1 MNESNI
7 IRLYDY
13 LKNNYQRFYKN
24 SIHYSYVCSS
34 ARFHYFVQCALQEFK
49 IKAVN
54 KANKSDVI
62 IYRFSDHNE
71 LIALLNTKPLLKAVF
86 ANIVKQLS
94 YYSYIILNRVR
105 PSETNVDNS
114 LYVKIIEAYEKYK
127 SQYSDY
133 LTPQENTIVGTPLR
147 FSAQNIFIDDRDRVA
162 RVQISPDNI
171 LTSNIMSEQRVRE
184 IAYQTFRERIGE
196 LMERQNRIA
205 TDPRVE
211 QNLRELRLRIEEL
224 SRRFDRR
231 RNPEQR

>member
-34 ARFHYFVQCALQEFK
+34 ARFHYFVQCTLQEFK

-114 LYVKIIEAYEKYK
+114 FYIAIANDLERYK
-127 SQYSDY
+127 NQHSDY
-133 LTPQENTIVGTPLR
+133 LNRQENTIIGSLSNDQVVSFSNARNIFINDRVERVQL
-147 FSAQNIFIDDRDRVA
+147 SAQN
-162 RVQISPDNI
+162 
-171 LTSNIMSEQRVRE
+171 LMTEQRVRE

-231 RNPEQR
+231 RNQEQR

>member
-34 ARFHYFVQCALQEFK
+34 ARFHYFVQCTLQEFK

-86 ANIVKQLS
+86 TNIVKQLS

-114 LYVKIIEAYEKYK
+114 FYIAITNDIERYK
-127 SQYSDY
+127 NQHSDY
-133 LTPQENTIVGTPLR
+133 LNRQENTIIGSLSNDQVVSFSNARNIFINDRVERVQL
-147 FSAQNIFIDDRDRVA
+147 SAQN
-162 RVQISPDNI
+162 
-171 LTSNIMSEQRVRE
+171 LMTEQRVRE

-211 QNLRELRLRIEEL
+211 QSLRELRLRVEEL

>member
-34 ARFHYFVQCALQEFK
+34 ARFHYFVQCTLQEFK

-86 ANIVKQLS
+86 TNIVKQLS

-114 LYVKIIEAYEKYK
+114 FYIAITNDIERYK
-127 SQYSDY
+127 NQHSDY
-133 LTPQENTIVGTPLR
+133 LNQQENTIIGSLSNDQVVSFSNARNIFINDRVERVQL
-147 FSAQNIFIDDRDRVA
+147 SAQN
-162 RVQISPDNI
+162 
-171 LTSNIMSEQRVRE
+171 LMTEQRVRE
-184 IAYQTFRERIGE
+184 IVQQAFRERISE
-196 LMERQNRIA
+196 LRDRMNIA
-205 TDPRVE
+205 VTDHRVE
-211 QNLRELRLRIEEL
+211 QSLRELSHRVEEL

>member
-1 MNESNI
+1 MNENNI

-34 ARFHYFVQCALQEFK
+34 ARFHYFVQCTLQEFK

-114 LYVKIIEAYEKYK
+114 FYIAITNDLERYK
-127 SQYSDY
+127 NKHSDY
-133 LTPQENTIVGTPLR
+133 LNQQENTIIGSLSNDQVVSFSNARNIFINDRVERVQL
-147 FSAQNIFIDDRDRVA
+147 SAQN
-162 RVQISPDNI
+162 
-171 LTSNIMSEQRVRE
+171 LMTEQRVRE

-211 QNLRELRLRIEEL
+211 QSLRELRLRIEEL

>member
-24 SIHYSYVCSS
+24 SIHYSYICSS
-34 ARFHYFVQCALQEFK
+34 ARFHYFIQCVPQEFK
-49 IKAVN
+49 IKAIN
-54 KANKSDVI
+54 KENKNDVI
-62 IYRFSDHNE
+62 IYRFSDYNE
-71 LIALLNTKPLLKAVF
+71 LIALLNTKPLLRVVF

-94 YYSYIILNRVR
+94 YYSYIILNRIR
-105 PSETNVDNS
+105 PSENNIDNS
-114 LYVKIIEAYEKYK
+114 FYIAIANDLERYK
-127 SQYSDY
+127 KQHSNY
-133 LTPQENTIVGTPLR
+133 LTLQENTIVGTPLR

-171 LTSNIMSEQRVRE
+171 LTSNTMNKQRIRE
-184 IAYQTFRERIGE
+184 IVQQAFRERIGE

-205 TDPRVE
+205 SDPRVE
-211 QNLRELRLRIEEL
+211 QNLRELRLRVEEL

>member
-1 MNESNI
+1 MNENNAL
-7 IRLYDY
+7 RLYNY
-13 LKNNYQRFYKN
+13 LKNNYRRFYNN

-34 ARFHYFVQCALQEFK
+34 ARFHYFIQCTLQEFK

-71 LIALLNTKPLLKAVF
+71 LIALLNTRPFLEIVF
-86 ANIVKQLS
+86 ANIVKQIS
-94 YYSYIILNRVR
+94 YYSYMILNRVN
-105 PSETNVDNS
+105 PSATNVDNS
-114 LYVKIIEAYEKYK
+114 LYVKIREAYEKHK
-127 SQYSDY
+127 RQYSDY
-133 LTPQENTIVGTPLR
+133 LNREENVIRAIPNDQVVS
-147 FSAQNIFIDDRDRVA
+147 FSNAQNIFINDRIE
-162 RVQISPDNI
+162 RVQLNAQN
-171 LTSNIMSEQRVRE
+171 LMTEQRVRE

-205 TDPRVE
+205 TDPRIE
-211 QNLRELRLRIEEL
+211 QNLRELRFRVEEF

>member
-34 ARFHYFVQCALQEFK
+34 ARFHYFVQCPLQEFK

-71 LIALLNTKPLLKAVF
+71 LITLLNTKPLLKTVF

-114 LYVKIIEAYEKYK
+114 FYIAITNDLERYK
-127 SQYSDY
+127 NQHSDY
-133 LTPQENTIVGTPLR
+133 LNRQENTIIGSLSNDQVVSFSNARNIFINDRVERVQL
-147 FSAQNIFIDDRDRVA
+147 SAQN
-162 RVQISPDNI
+162 
-171 LTSNIMSEQRVRE
+171 LMTEQRVRE

-196 LMERQNRIA
+196 LRDRMNITA

-211 QNLRELRLRIEEL
+211 QNLRELRLRVEEL
-224 SRRFDRR
+224 SRRFNQRG
-231 RNPEQR
+231 RNNDE

>member
-7 IRLYDY
+7 IRLYEY

-34 ARFHYFVQCALQEFK
+34 ARFHYFVQCTLQEFK

-114 LYVKIIEAYEKYK
+114 FYIAITNDLERYK
-127 SQYSDY
+127 NQYSDY
-133 LTPQENTIVGTPLR
+133 LNQQENTIIGSLSNDQVVSFSNARNIFINDRVERVQL
-147 FSAQNIFIDDRDRVA
+147 SAQN
-162 RVQISPDNI
+162 
-171 LTSNIMSEQRVRE
+171 LMTEQRVRE

-205 TDPRVE
+205 SDPRVE
-211 QNLRELRLRIEEL
+211 QNLRELRLRVEEL

-231 RNPEQR
+231 RNPE

>member
-7 IRLYDY
+7 IRLYNY

-34 ARFHYFVQCALQEFK
+34 ARFHYFVQCPLQEFK

-105 PSETNVDNS
+105 PSKTNVDNS
-114 LYVKIIEAYEKYK
+114 FYIAITNDLERYK
-127 SQYSDY
+127 NQHSDY
-133 LTPQENTIVGTPLR
+133 LNRQENTIIDSLSNDQVVSFSNARNIFINDRVERVQL
-147 FSAQNIFIDDRDRVA
+147 SAQN
-162 RVQISPDNI
+162 
-171 LTSNIMSEQRVRE
+171 LMTEQRVRE

-211 QNLRELRLRIEEL
+211 QSLRELRLRIEEL

>member
-1 MNESNI
+1 MNENNI

-34 ARFHYFVQCALQEFK
+34 ARFHYFVQCTLQEFK

-71 LIALLNTKPLLKAVF
+71 LITLLNTKPLLKAVF

-114 LYVKIIEAYEKYK
+114 FYIAITNDIERYK
-127 SQYSDY
+127 NQHSDY
-133 LTPQENTIVGTPLR
+133 LNRQENTIIGSLSNDQVVSFSNARNIFINDRVERVQL
-147 FSAQNIFIDDRDRVA
+147 SAQN
-162 RVQISPDNI
+162 
-171 LTSNIMSEQRVRE
+171 LMTEQRVRE
-184 IAYQTFRERIGE
+184 IVQQAFRERISE
-196 LMERQNRIA
+196 LRDRMNITA
-205 TDPRVE
+205 TDHRVE
-211 QNLRELRLRIEEL
+211 QSLRELSHRVEEL

>member
-34 ARFHYFVQCALQEFK
+34 ARFHYFVQCTLQEFK

-71 LIALLNTKPLLKAVF
+71 LITLLNTKPLLKAVF

-114 LYVKIIEAYEKYK
+114 FYIAITNDLERYK
-127 SQYSDY
+127 NQHSDY
-133 LTPQENTIVGTPLR
+133 LNQQENTIIGSLSNDQVVSFSNARNIFINDRVERVQL
-147 FSAQNIFIDDRDRVA
+147 SAQN
-162 RVQISPDNI
+162 
-171 LTSNIMSEQRVRE
+171 LMTEQRVRE
-184 IAYQTFRERIGE
+184 IVQQAFRERISE
-196 LMERQNRIA
+196 LMERQNLIA
-205 TDPRVE
+205 SDPRVE
-211 QNLRELRLRIEEL
+211 QNLRELRLRVEEL

>member
-34 ARFHYFVQCALQEFK
+34 ARFHYFIQCPLQEFK
-49 IKAVN
+49 IKALN
-54 KANKSDVI
+54 KANKNDVI

-114 LYVKIIEAYEKYK
+114 FYIAIANDLERYK
-127 SQYSDY
+127 NQHSDY
-133 LTPQENTIVGTPLR
+133 LNRQENTIIDSLSNDQVVSFSNARNIFINDRVERVQL
-147 FSAQNIFIDDRDRVA
+147 SAQN
-162 RVQISPDNI
+162 
-171 LTSNIMSEQRVRE
+171 LMTEQRVRE

-211 QNLRELRLRIEEL
+211 QSLRELRLRIEEL

>member
-34 ARFHYFVQCALQEFK
+34 ARFHYFVQCPLQEFK

-54 KANKSDVI
+54 KVNKSDVI

-71 LIALLNTKPLLKAVF
+71 LITLLNTKPLLKAVF

-114 LYVKIIEAYEKYK
+114 FYIAITNDLERYK
-127 SQYSDY
+127 NQHSDY
-133 LTPQENTIVGTPLR
+133 LNRQENTIIGSLSNDQVVSFSNARNIFINDRVERVQL
-147 FSAQNIFIDDRDRVA
+147 SAQN
-162 RVQISPDNI
+162 
-171 LTSNIMSEQRVRE
+171 LMTEQRVRE

-211 QNLRELRLRIEEL
+211 QSLRELRLRVEEL

-231 RNPEQR
+231 RNLEQR

>member
-105 PSETNVDNS
+105 PSKTNVDNS
-114 LYVKIIEAYEKYK
+114 FYIAIANDLERYK
-127 SQYSDY
+127 NQHSDY
-133 LTPQENTIVGTPLR
+133 LNRQENTIIGSLSNDQVVSFSNARNIFINDRVERVQL
-147 FSAQNIFIDDRDRVA
+147 SAQN
-162 RVQISPDNI
+162 
-171 LTSNIMSEQRVRE
+171 LMSEQRVRE
-184 IAYQTFRERIGE
+184 IVQQAFRERIGE
-196 LMERQNRIA
+196 LRDRMNITT

-211 QNLRELRLRIEEL
+211 QSLRELRLRIEEL

>member
-34 ARFHYFVQCALQEFK
+34 ARFHYFVQCTLQEFK

-62 IYRFSDHNE
+62 IYRFSDYNE

-114 LYVKIIEAYEKYK
+114 FYIAIANDLERYK
-127 SQYSDY
+127 NQYSDY
-133 LTPQENTIVGTPLR
+133 LNRQENTIVGSLSNDQVVSFSNAR
-147 FSAQNIFIDDRDRVA
+147 NIFINDRVERVQLSAQN
-162 RVQISPDNI
+162 
-171 LTSNIMSEQRVRE
+171 LMSEQRVRE

-211 QNLRELRLRIEEL
+211 QSLRELRLRVEEL
-224 SRRFDRR
+224 SRRFSRIR
-231 RNPEQR
+231 EPEQR

>member
-7 IRLYDY
+7 IRLYNY

-34 ARFHYFVQCALQEFK
+34 ARFHYFVQCSLQEFK

-54 KANKSDVI
+54 KANKSGVI

-71 LIALLNTKPLLKAVF
+71 LIALLNTKPLLKAIF

-114 LYVKIIEAYEKYK
+114 FYIAITNDLERYK
-127 SQYSDY
+127 NQHSDY
-133 LTPQENTIVGTPLR
+133 LNRQENTIIGSLSNDQVVSFSNARNIFINDRVERVQL
-147 FSAQNIFIDDRDRVA
+147 SAQN
-162 RVQISPDNI
+162 
-171 LTSNIMSEQRVRE
+171 LMTEQRVRE
-184 IAYQTFRERIGE
+184 IAYQTFIGE

-211 QNLRELRLRIEEL
+211 QSLRELHLRVEEL
-224 SRRFDRR
+224 SRRFNQRG
-231 RNPEQR
+231 RNNDE

>member
-34 ARFHYFVQCALQEFK
+34 ARFHYFVQCPLQEFK

-114 LYVKIIEAYEKYK
+114 FYIAITNDLERYK
-127 SQYSDY
+127 NQHSDY
-133 LTPQENTIVGTPLR
+133 LNRQENTIIGSLSNDQVVSFSNARNIFINDRVERVQL
-147 FSAQNIFIDDRDRVA
+147 SAQN
-162 RVQISPDNI
+162 
-171 LTSNIMSEQRVRE
+171 LMTEQRVRE

-211 QNLRELRLRIEEL
+211 QSLRELRLRVEEL

>member
-34 ARFHYFVQCALQEFK
+34 ARFYYFIQCLLQEFK

-54 KANKSDVI
+54 KANKNDVI

-71 LIALLNTKPLLKAVF
+71 LIALLNTKPLLRAVF

-105 PSETNVDNS
+105 PSETNVDNNFYITITND
-114 LYVKIIEAYEKYK
+114 LERYK
-127 SQYSDY
+127 NQHSDY
-133 LTPQENTIVGTPLR
+133 LNRQENTIIDSLSNDQVVSFNNAR
-147 FSAQNIFIDDRDRVA
+147 NIFINDRVEH
-162 RVQISPDNI
+162 VQLSVQN
-171 LTSNIMSEQRVRE
+171 LMTEQRVRE

-211 QNLRELRLRIEEL
+211 QSLRELHLRVEEL
-224 SRRFDRR
+224 GRRFNRR
-231 RNPEQR
+231 RNPE

>member
-1 MNESNI
+1 MNENNAL
-7 IRLYDY
+7 RLYNY
-13 LKNNYQRFYKN
+13 LKNNHRRFYNN

-34 ARFHYFVQCALQEFK
+34 ARFHYFVQCTLQEFK

-114 LYVKIIEAYEKYK
+114 FYIAITNDLERYK
-127 SQYSDY
+127 NQYFDY
-133 LTPQENTIVGTPLR
+133 LTLQENTIVGTPLR

-162 RVQISPDNI
+162 HVQLSAQN
-171 LTSNIMSEQRVRE
+171 LMTEQRVRE
-184 IAYQTFRERIGE
+184 IIQQAFRERIGE
-196 LMERQNRIA
+196 LRDRMNITA

-211 QNLRELRLRIEEL
+211 QNLRELRLRVEEL

>member
-34 ARFHYFVQCALQEFK
+34 ARFHYFVQCTLQEFK

-86 ANIVKQLS
+86 GNIVKQLS

-105 PSETNVDNS
+105 AFETNVDNS
-114 LYVKIIEAYEKYK
+114 FYIAIANDLERYK
-127 SQYSDY
+127 NQHSDY
-133 LTPQENTIVGTPLR
+133 LNRQENTIIGSLSNDQVVSFSNARNIFINDRVERVQL
-147 FSAQNIFIDDRDRVA
+147 SAQN
-162 RVQISPDNI
+162 
-171 LTSNIMSEQRVRE
+171 LMTEQRVRE

-196 LMERQNRIA
+196 LMERQNRIT

-211 QNLRELRLRIEEL
+211 QSLRELRLRIEEL

>member
-34 ARFHYFVQCALQEFK
+34 ARFHYFIQCTLQEFK

-71 LIALLNTKPLLKAVF
+71 LITLLNTKPLLKAVF

-94 YYSYIILNRVR
+94 YCSYIVLNRVR

-114 LYVKIIEAYEKYK
+114 FYIAITNDIERYK
-127 SQYSDY
+127 NQYSDY
-133 LTPQENTIVGTPLR
+133 LNRQENTIIGSLSNDQVVSFSNARNIFINDRVERVQL
-147 FSAQNIFIDDRDRVA
+147 SAQN
-162 RVQISPDNI
+162 
-171 LTSNIMSEQRVRE
+171 LMTEQRVRE
-184 IAYQTFRERIGE
+184 IAYQTFRERVGE
-196 LMERQNRIA
+196 LMERQNKIP

-211 QNLRELRLRIEEL
+211 QSLRELRLRIEEL

>member
-34 ARFHYFVQCALQEFK
+34 ARFHYFVQCPLQEFK

-105 PSETNVDNS
+105 PSKTNVDNS
-114 LYVKIIEAYEKYK
+114 FYIAITNDLERYK
-127 SQYSDY
+127 NQHSDY
-133 LTPQENTIVGTPLR
+133 LNREENVIRAIPNDQVVSFSNARNIFINDRVERVQL
-147 FSAQNIFIDDRDRVA
+147 SAQN
-162 RVQISPDNI
+162 
-171 LTSNIMSEQRVRE
+171 LMTEQRVRE

-205 TDPRVE
+205 SDPRVE
-211 QNLRELRLRIEEL
+211 QNLRELRLRVEEL

>member
-34 ARFHYFVQCALQEFK
+34 ARFHYFVQCTLQEFK

-62 IYRFSDHNE
+62 IYRFSNHNE

-105 PSETNVDNS
+105 PSKTNVDNS
-114 LYVKIIEAYEKYK
+114 FYIAITNDFERYK
-127 SQYSDY
+127 NQHSDY
-133 LTPQENTIVGTPLR
+133 LNRQENTIIDSLSNDQVVSFSNARNIFINDRVERIQL
-147 FSAQNIFIDDRDRVA
+147 SAQN
-162 RVQISPDNI
+162 
-171 LTSNIMSEQRVRE
+171 LMTEQRVRE

-205 TDPRVE
+205 IDPRVE
-211 QNLRELRLRIEEL
+211 QSLRELRLRVEEL

-231 RNPEQR
+231 RNPKQR

>member
-34 ARFHYFVQCALQEFK
+34 ARFHYFVQCTLQEFK

-71 LIALLNTKPLLKAVF
+71 LIALLNIKPLLKAVF

-105 PSETNVDNS
+105 PSETNVDNNFYIAITND
-114 LYVKIIEAYEKYK
+114 LERYK
-127 SQYSDY
+127 NQHSDY
-133 LTPQENTIVGTPLR
+133 LNQQENTIIGSLSNDQVVSFSNARNIFINDRVERVQL
-147 FSAQNIFIDDRDRVA
+147 SAQN
-162 RVQISPDNI
+162 
-171 LTSNIMSEQRVRE
+171 LMTEQRVRE

-211 QNLRELRLRIEEL
+211 QNLRELRFRVEEL

>member
-1 MNESNI
+1 MNENNI
-7 IRLYDY
+7 VRLFNY

-34 ARFHYFVQCALQEFK
+34 ARFHYFVQCTLQEFK

-86 ANIVKQLS
+86 TNIVKQLS
-94 YYSYIILNRVR
+94 YYSYVILNRVR

-114 LYVKIIEAYEKYK
+114 FYIAITNDIERYK
-127 SQYSDY
+127 NQHSDY
-133 LTPQENTIVGTPLR
+133 LNRQENTIIGSLSNDQVVSFSNARNIFINDRVERVQL
-147 FSAQNIFIDDRDRVA
+147 SAQN
-162 RVQISPDNI
+162 
-171 LTSNIMSEQRVRE
+171 LMTEQRVRE

-196 LMERQNRIA
+196 LRDRMNITA

-211 QNLRELRLRIEEL
+211 QNLRELRLRVEEL

>member
-1 MNESNI
+1 MNESSI

-34 ARFHYFVQCALQEFK
+34 ARFHYFVQCTLQEFK

-114 LYVKIIEAYEKYK
+114 FYMAIANDLERYK
-127 SQYSDY
+127 NQHSDY
-133 LTPQENTIVGTPLR
+133 LNRQENTIIGSLSNDQVVSFSNARNIFINDRVERVQL
-147 FSAQNIFIDDRDRVA
+147 SAQN
-162 RVQISPDNI
+162 
-171 LTSNIMSEQRVRE
+171 LMTEQRVRE

-205 TDPRVE
+205 SDPRVE
-211 QNLRELRLRIEEL
+211 QNLRELRLRVEEL

>member
-34 ARFHYFVQCALQEFK
+34 ARFHYFVQYPLQEFK

-114 LYVKIIEAYEKYK
+114 FYIEITNNLERYK
-127 SQYSDY
+127 NQYSDY
-133 LTPQENTIVGTPLR
+133 LNQEENTIVGTPLR

-162 RVQISPDNI
+162 RVQIRPDNI
-171 LTSNIMSEQRVRE
+171 LTSNTMSEQRVRE

>member
-34 ARFHYFVQCALQEFK
+34 ARFHYFVQCPLQEFK

-86 ANIVKQLS
+86 TNIVKQLS

-114 LYVKIIEAYEKYK
+114 FYIAITNDIERYK
-127 SQYSDY
+127 NQHSDY
-133 LTPQENTIVGTPLR
+133 LNQQENTIIGSLSNDQVVSFSNARNIFINDRVERVQL
-147 FSAQNIFIDDRDRVA
+147 SAQN
-162 RVQISPDNI
+162 
-171 LTSNIMSEQRVRE
+171 LMTEQRVRE
-184 IAYQTFRERIGE
+184 IVQQAFRERIGE
-196 LMERQNRIA
+196 LRDRMNITA

-211 QNLRELRLRIEEL
+211 QNLRELRLRVEEL

>member
-34 ARFHYFVQCALQEFK
+34 ARFHYFVQCPLQEFR

-114 LYVKIIEAYEKYK
+114 FYIAITNDLERYK
-127 SQYSDY
+127 NQHSDY
-133 LTPQENTIVGTPLR
+133 LNQQENTIIGSLSNDQVVSFSNARNIFINDRVERVQL
-147 FSAQNIFIDDRDRVA
+147 SAQN
-162 RVQISPDNI
+162 
-171 LTSNIMSEQRVRE
+171 LMTEQRVRK

-211 QNLRELRLRIEEL
+211 QSLRELRLRVEEF
-224 SRRFDRR
+224 SRRFNQRG
-231 RNPEQR
+231 RNNDE

>member
-1 MNESNI
+1 MNESNAL
-7 IRLYDY
+7 RLYNY

-24 SIHYSYVCSS
+24 SIHYSYICSS
-34 ARFHYFVQCALQEFK
+34 ARFHYFVQCTLQEFK

-62 IYRFSDHNE
+62 IYRFSDHKE

-114 LYVKIIEAYEKYK
+114 FYIAIANDLERYK
-127 SQYSDY
+127 NQHSDY
-133 LTPQENTIVGTPLR
+133 LTLQENTIIGSLSNDQVVSFSNARNIFINDRVERVQL
-147 FSAQNIFIDDRDRVA
+147 SAQN
-162 RVQISPDNI
+162 
-171 LTSNIMSEQRVRE
+171 LMTEQRVRE

>member
-34 ARFHYFVQCALQEFK
+34 ARFHYFIQCALQEFK

-114 LYVKIIEAYEKYK
+114 FYIAIANDLERYK
-127 SQYSDY
+127 NQYSDY
-133 LTPQENTIVGTPLR
+133 LNRQENTIIGSLSNDQVVSFSNARNIFINDRVERVQL
-147 FSAQNIFIDDRDRVA
+147 SAQN
-162 RVQISPDNI
+162 
-171 LTSNIMSEQRVRE
+171 LMTEQRVRE

-211 QNLRELRLRIEEL
+211 QSLRELRFRVEEL

>member
-1 MNESNI
+1 MNEINI
-7 IRLYDY
+7 IRLFNY

-34 ARFHYFVQCALQEFK
+34 ARFHYFVQCPLQEFK

-71 LIALLNTKPLLKAVF
+71 LIALLNTKPLLRAVF
-86 ANIVKQLS
+86 TNIVKQLS

-114 LYVKIIEAYEKYK
+114 FYIAITNDIERYK
-127 SQYSDY
+127 NQHSDY
-133 LTPQENTIVGTPLR
+133 LNRQENTIIGSLSNDQVVSFSNARNIFINDRVERVQL
-147 FSAQNIFIDDRDRVA
+147 SAQN
-162 RVQISPDNI
+162 
-171 LTSNIMSEQRVRE
+171 LMTEQRVRE

-211 QNLRELRLRIEEL
+211 QSLRELRLRIEEL